1 MLKEKPKDLTQQNL
15 FVSPANGVPHRKFIS
30 TFRVTLVKDRS
41 VSFNR
46 RSLSNSAQAHP
57 LICKLIEEHGNSDR
71 EQFCI
76 LMLSA
81 KNEIIGLNIVSTGAL
96 FSAQVAPREVLKA
109 AILANLAALILAHN
123 HPSSDVQPSPD
134 DLAVTETKAPGA
146 AANLTLILTAAAM
159 VPVTRMATD
168 AFPRNSTIT
177 FSNLPVKK
185 G

>member
-1 MLKEKPKDLTQQNL
+1 MLKERSKDLIQQNL
-15 FVSPANGVPHRKFIS
+15 FKAPASSVPHRKFIS
-30 TFRVTLVKDRS
+30 TFRVALVRDRN

-71 EQFCI
+71 EQFVI

-109 AILANLAALILAHN
+109 AILANSAALILAHN
-123 HPSSDVQPSPD
+123 HPSSDTHPSPED
-134 DLAVTETKAPGA
+134 IAVTEKIIKAA
-146 AANLTLILTAAAM
+146 SLLDIQVHEHLIVSLFDDRYYSFA
-159 VPVTRMATD
+159 D
-168 AFPRNSTIT
+168 NGII
-177 FSNLPVKK
+177 KK
-185 G
+185 IYDKLG

>member
-1 MLKEKPKDLTQQNL
+1 MLKERAQNLTQQNL
-15 FVSPANGVPHRKFIS
+15 FKAPASGAAHRKFIS
-30 TFRVTLVKDRS
+30 TFRVALVRDRS

-71 EQFCI
+71 EQFCV

-109 AILANLAALILAHN
+109 VILANSAALILAHN
-123 HPSSDVQPSPD
+123 HPSSDVQPSPED
-134 DLAVTETKAPGA
+134 MAVTEKIIRA
-146 AANLTLILTAAAM
+146 ASLVDIQVHEHLIVSLFDDNYYSFA
-159 VPVTRMATD
+159 D
-168 AFPRNSTIT
+168 HGII
-177 FSNLPVKK
+177 KK
-185 G
+185 IYDKLG

>member
-1 MLKEKPKDLTQQNL
+1 MLKERPKDLTQQNL
-15 FVSPANGVPHRKFIS
+15 FKAPASGTAHRKFIS
-30 TFRVTLVKDRS
+30 TFRVALVKDRS

-109 AILANLAALILAHN
+109 AILANSAALILAHN
-123 HPSSDVQPSPD
+123 HPSSDTHPSPED
-134 DLAVTETKAPGA
+134 IAVTEKIIKAA
-146 AANLTLILTAAAM
+146 SLLDIQVHEHLIVSLFDDRYYSFA
-159 VPVTRMATD
+159 D
-168 AFPRNSTIT
+168 NGII
-177 FSNLPVKK
+177 KK
-185 G
+185 IYDKIG